1 MVRGQYSQRFIDAE
15 RYVSCEKGVAADE
28 VLKKPVPP
36 TLLLAPKIYTTLKEW
51 AHFSSTKRRI
61 TMNRHVAGSKLQVPC
76 VDIWLNCPAI
86 CGGQFSVLDCSQR
99 PGFKVT
105 GRNVLFRKR
114 SAPIDVLAA
123 IDVLQMARSTH
134 LGNAMEVLI
143 PSRRRKMAYKTWR
156 RNTNDPQFSKSCST
170 EHNY

>member
-36 TLLLAPKIYTTLKEW
+36 TLLLA
-51 AHFSSTKRRI
+51 
-61 TMNRHVAGSKLQVPC
+61 PC

-156 RNTNDPQFSKSCST
+156 RNTNDPQFSKSRKAKAKYIIVMVGT
-170 EHNY
+170 MFTPTAARM